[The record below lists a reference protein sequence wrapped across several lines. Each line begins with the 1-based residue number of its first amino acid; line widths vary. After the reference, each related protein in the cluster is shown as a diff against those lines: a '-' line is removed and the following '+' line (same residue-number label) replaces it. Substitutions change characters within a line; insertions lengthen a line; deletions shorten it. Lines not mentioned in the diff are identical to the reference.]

1 MGSKVIQNSNENISK
16 IVYQISKK
24 SVQKA
29 WKTSKEGFKNGKC
42 LLQNA
47 NRICSIKSA
56 LEKSQE
62 RNGKG

>member
-1 MGSKVIQNSNENISK
+1 MRI
-16 IVYQISKK
+16 YQRLYIKFQKK

-42 LLQNA
+42 LLQKA

-62 RNGKG
+62 RNGKGQVD